1 MLSRHKRLKNI
12 IVKTAVKTALIVLG
26 VIGIAALVMC
36 FGFPQHVATWSE
48 EIGDYPSAVY
58 FTSLRYSYT
67 GDGYDLARCVEDT
80 ILLGK
85 DEDIAKFGGQFVD
98 HAQFEEVC
106 AFKSAEKKFAEKK
119 LDYKQYVCRHIVAAK
134 YNLGDFDGALAL
146 ASKANGAQTFAFG
159 NALMALSAQVCN
171 NKDAAHAPALI
182 SVLEQLSPD
191 GYDAKWLDDVLT
203 SLNSLL
209 S

>member
-1 MLSRHKRLKNI
+1 MLPRHKRLKNI

-26 VIGIAALVMC
+26 AIGIAALVMC

-48 EIGDYPSAVY
+48 KIGDYPSAVY

-67 GDGYDLARCVEDT
+67 GDGYDLSRCVEDS

-85 DEDIAKFGGQFVD
+85 DEDIVKFGGQFVD

-106 AFKSAEKKFAEKK
+106 AFKSAEKK
-119 LDYKQYVCRHIVAAK
+119 LDYKQDVCGQIAVAE

-146 ASKANGAQTFAFG
+146 ASKANGSRTFAFG

-171 NKDAAHAPALI
+171 NKDATHAPALI

-191 GYDAKWLDDVLT
+191 GYDAAWLDDVLT